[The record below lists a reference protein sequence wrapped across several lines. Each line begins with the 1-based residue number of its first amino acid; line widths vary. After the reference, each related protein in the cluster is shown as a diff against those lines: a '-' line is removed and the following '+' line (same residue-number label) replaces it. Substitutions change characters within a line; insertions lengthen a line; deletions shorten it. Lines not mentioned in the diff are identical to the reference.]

1 MKKKI
6 IYGLL
11 AIVLLV
17 DIIIT
22 AVVGLRVSLYYGE
35 GYTISFSEKSTI
47 EKADIEQIAKDV
59 FEKDYLVQ
67 NVEFYNDSAL
77 IKVKNVSDEQLSNL
91 ATKLNEK
98 YSSTIESSDLKVEHV
113 QNVKIRSIVEPYVLP
128 LIIATL
134 LILAFY
140 AVRYRG
146 SKQMLGLLKYLV
158 IAEALLYSAYAICR
172 VPVNTMSMPVAFT
185 LYGLVILVYTFVGE
199 LKKSK

>member
-47 EKADIEQIAKDV
+47 EKSDIEQIAKDV
-59 FEKDYLVQ
+59 FKKDYLVQ

-98 YSSTIESSDLKVEHV
+98 YSSTLESSDLKVEHV

-134 LILAFY
+134 LILVFY

-158 IAEALLYSAYAICR
+158 IAEALLYSVYAICR

>member
-1 MKKKI
+1 MKKKF